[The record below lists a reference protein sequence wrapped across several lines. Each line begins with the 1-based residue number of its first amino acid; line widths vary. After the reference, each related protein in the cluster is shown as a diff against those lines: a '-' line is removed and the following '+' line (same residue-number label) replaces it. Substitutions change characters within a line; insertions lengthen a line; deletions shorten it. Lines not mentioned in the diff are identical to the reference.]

1 MRPGRIW
8 SQNFCMNMTRE
19 KNTLARS
26 GVGIVAMPRYKK
38 KVLVFGNSF
47 FSTGQHS
54 GQLSWWFSRLFQ
66 DFMFVW
72 TPEVDWDLVGEY
84 QPDYLLA

>member
-1 MRPGRIW
+1 
-8 SQNFCMNMTRE
+8 
-19 KNTLARS
+19 
-26 GVGIVAMPRYKK
+26 MPRYKK